1 MHSTFC
7 LRHTLQIQYFI
18 FARRLHSAFAAP
30 VSANN
35 RKGWCPVLQLT
46 ALLPIPEISLL
57 SGAEELHVLQD
68 NPTAAALLIGLA
80 GGFLLGIF
88 MRSSDSKSAGCSFCK
103 QQGTIVGLCKSSEF
117 NQETRKAKFCP
128 VCGRRL
134 P

>member
-1 MHSTFC
+1 M
-7 LRHTLQIQYFI
+7 
-18 FARRLHSAFAAP
+18 
-30 VSANN
+30 
-35 RKGWCPVLQLT
+35 LQLT
-46 ALLPIPEISLL
+46 VLFPITEIFLI
-57 SGAEELHVLQD
+57 SGADALTVLQE

-80 GGFLLGIF
+80 AGFLLGIF
-88 MRSSDSKSAGCSFCK
+88 MRSSDSKSAGCRFCK